1 MSYLKKGKA
10 LKKIGMKY
18 EAENIFWVPKEARWG
33 YLKDNAK
40 DPKIGQI
47 IDDAMILIEKENPTL
62 KEVLDK
68 RYARPELDK
77 RRLGELIDLISTI
90 KLHKNGEK
98 DLLGRVYE
106 YFLGQFASSEGKG
119 GGEFYTPT
127 SVVKTLVE
135 MIEPYRGRI
144 YDPACGS
151 GGMFIQ
157 SEKFIE
163 EHAGRIDD
171 LSIYGQELNATTWKL
186 CKMNLAIRGLD
197 GNIGPHQGDTFHDD
211 LHKTLKADYV
221 LANPPFN
228 ISDWGGNKLV
238 DDIRWKYGVPPEGNA
253 NYAWLEHIVYH
264 LAPNG
269 VAGIVLANGALSSNT
284 SNEGVIR
291 KNLVDAKLV
300 DAIVALPD
308 KLFYSTGIPV
318 SLWILNR
325 NKIDNPKF
333 RKRADEILFIDGRN
347 LGTMVDRRHREL
359 SDEDIKKIADTYH
372 NYRNIDGNYED
383 VQGFCK
389 AAKLE
394 EVREHEYVL
403 TPGRYVGI
411 EEQEDD
417 GVPFEEKMEALT
429 SELGE
434 LFEKSRSLEEEI
446 RKNLGGIVMSF
457 NEWTSIKL
465 GELIE
470 SISIK
475 HDFEKDELIFLNTS
489 DVLEGK
495 VLHDNYSEVSKMPG
509 QAKKSI
515 QKGDILFSE
524 IRPKNKRFAYID
536 FDAKDFVVSTKLM
549 VLRRKSSLINNK
561 FLYKLLTSDRMLNYL
576 QHIAEGRSGTFP
588 QITFSELKNIYVLL
602 PSIQEQIAIA
612 KTLDDLDGKIEIN
625 NKINKALEEMA
636 QAIFKQWF
644 VDFEF
649 PNEEG
654 KPYKS
659 SGGEMVESELGMIP
673 KGWDSKS
680 LLDIADYLNGLAMQK
695 FRPEDDEKGIP
706 VLKN

>member
-1 MSYLKKGKA
+1 MSSA
-10 LKKIGMKY
+10 NIGFEETLWKSADKLRGSMDSAEYKYVVLGLIFMKYISDKFETKYEELVEEGDGFEEDRDEY

-62 KEVLDK
+62 KGVLDK

-90 KLHKNGEK
+90 RLHKNGEK

-135 MIEPYRGRI
+135 MIEPYKGRI

-163 EHAGRIDD
+163 EHAGRIGD

-197 GNIGPHQGDTFHDD
+197 GNIGQHQADTFHDD

-228 ISDWGGNKLV
+228 ISDWGGNKLTEDV
-238 DDIRWKYGVPPEGNA
+238 RWKYGVPPEGNA

-269 VAGIVLANGALSSNT
+269 VAGVVLANGALSSNT

-325 NKIDNPKF
+325 NKEDNPKF
-333 RKRADEILFIDGRN
+333 REREDEILFIDARN

-359 SDEDIKKIADTYH
+359 SEEDIKKISDTYH
-372 NYRNIDGNYED
+372 NYRNLNGQYED
-383 VQGFCK
+383 IQGFCK

-417 GVPFEEKMEALT
+417 GIPFEEKMAALT

-434 LFEKSRSLEEEI
+434 LFEKSRCLEDEI
-446 RKNLGGIVMSF
+446 RKNLGGIGF
-457 NEWTSIKL
+457 
-465 GELIE
+465 
-470 SISIK
+470 
-475 HDFEKDELIFLNTS
+475 DF
-489 DVLEGK
+489 
-495 VLHDNYSEVSKMPG
+495 
-509 QAKKSI
+509 
-515 QKGDILFSE
+515 
-524 IRPKNKRFAYID
+524 
-536 FDAKDFVVSTKLM
+536 
-549 VLRRKSSLINNK
+549 
-561 FLYKLLTSDRMLNYL
+561 
-576 QHIAEGRSGTFP
+576 
-588 QITFSELKNIYVLL
+588 
-602 PSIQEQIAIA
+602 
-612 KTLDDLDGKIEIN
+612 
-625 NKINKALEEMA
+625 
-636 QAIFKQWF
+636 
-644 VDFEF
+644 
-649 PNEEG
+649 
-654 KPYKS
+654 
-659 SGGEMVESELGMIP
+659 
-673 KGWDSKS
+673 
-680 LLDIADYLNGLAMQK
+680 
-695 FRPEDDEKGIP
+695 
-706 VLKN
+706 

>member
-1 MSYLKKGKA
+1 MSSA
-10 LKKIGMKY
+10 NIGFEETLWKSADKLRGSMDSAEYKYVVLGLIFMKYISDKFETKYEELVEEGDGFEEDRDEY
-18 EAENIFWVPKEARWG
+18 EAENIFWVPKEARWS

-47 IDDAMILIEKENPTL
+47 IDDAMILIEKENSTL
-62 KEVLDK
+62 AGVLDK

-90 KLHKNGEK
+90 RLHKNGEK

-135 MIEPYRGRI
+135 MIEPYKGRI

-163 EHAGRIDD
+163 EHAGRIGD

-186 CKMNLAIRGLD
+186 CKMNLAIRGLE
-197 GNIGPHQGDTFHDD
+197 GNIGPNQADTFHDD

-228 ISDWGGNKLV
+228 ISDWGGNKLTEDV
-238 DDIRWKYGVPPEGNA
+238 RWKYGVPPEGNA

-269 VAGIVLANGALSSNT
+269 VAGVVLANGALSSNT

-325 NKIDNPKF
+325 NKKDNPKF
-333 RKRADEILFIDGRN
+333 REREDEILFIDARN

-359 SDEDIKKIADTYH
+359 SEEDIKKISDTYH
-372 NYRNIDGNYED
+372 NYRNLKGNYED
-383 VQGFCK
+383 IQGFCK
-389 AAKLE
+389 AAKLD

-417 GVPFEEKMEALT
+417 GIPFEEKMATLT

-434 LFEKSRSLEEEI
+434 LFAKSRRLEDEI
-446 RKNLGGIVMSF
+446 RKNLGGI
-457 NEWTSIKL
+457 
-465 GELIE
+465 G
-470 SISIK
+470 
-475 HDFEKDELIFLNTS
+475 
-489 DVLEGK
+489 
-495 VLHDNYSEVSKMPG
+495 Y
-509 QAKKSI
+509 
-515 QKGDILFSE
+515 
-524 IRPKNKRFAYID
+524 
-536 FDAKDFVVSTKLM
+536 
-549 VLRRKSSLINNK
+549 
-561 FLYKLLTSDRMLNYL
+561 
-576 QHIAEGRSGTFP
+576 
-588 QITFSELKNIYVLL
+588 
-602 PSIQEQIAIA
+602 
-612 KTLDDLDGKIEIN
+612 
-625 NKINKALEEMA
+625 
-636 QAIFKQWF
+636 
-644 VDFEF
+644 EF
-649 PNEEG
+649 
-654 KPYKS
+654 
-659 SGGEMVESELGMIP
+659 
-673 KGWDSKS
+673 
-680 LLDIADYLNGLAMQK
+680 
-695 FRPEDDEKGIP
+695 
-706 VLKN
+706 

>member
-1 MSYLKKGKA
+1 MSSA
-10 LKKIGMKY
+10 NIGFEETLWKSADKLRGSMDSAEYKYVVLGLIFMKYISDKFETKYEELVEEGDGFEEDRDEY

-47 IDDAMILIEKENPTL
+47 IDDAMILIEKENSTL
-62 KEVLDK
+62 SGVLDK

-135 MIEPYRGRI
+135 MIEPYKGRI

-163 EHAGRIDD
+163 EHAGRIGD

-197 GNIGPHQGDTFHDD
+197 GNIGPHQADTFHDD

-228 ISDWGGNKLV
+228 ISDWGGNKLTEDV
-238 DDIRWKYGVPPEGNA
+238 RWKYGVPPEGNA

-269 VAGIVLANGALSSNT
+269 VAGVVLANGALSSNT

-325 NKIDNPKF
+325 NKKDNPKF
-333 RKRADEILFIDGRN
+333 REREDEILFIDGRN
-347 LGTMVDRRHREL
+347 LGELVDRKHREL
-359 SDEDIKKIADTYH
+359 SSEDIKKISDTYH
-372 NYRNIDGNYED
+372 NYRNLNGEYED
-383 VQGFCK
+383 IQGFCK

-434 LFEKSRSLEEEI
+434 LFAKSRSLEDEI
-446 RKNLGGIVMSF
+446 RKNLGGI
-457 NEWTSIKL
+457 
-465 GELIE
+465 G
-470 SISIK
+470 
-475 HDFEKDELIFLNTS
+475 
-489 DVLEGK
+489 
-495 VLHDNYSEVSKMPG
+495 Y
-509 QAKKSI
+509 
-515 QKGDILFSE
+515 
-524 IRPKNKRFAYID
+524 
-536 FDAKDFVVSTKLM
+536 
-549 VLRRKSSLINNK
+549 
-561 FLYKLLTSDRMLNYL
+561 
-576 QHIAEGRSGTFP
+576 
-588 QITFSELKNIYVLL
+588 
-602 PSIQEQIAIA
+602 
-612 KTLDDLDGKIEIN
+612 
-625 NKINKALEEMA
+625 
-636 QAIFKQWF
+636 
-644 VDFEF
+644 EF
-649 PNEEG
+649 
-654 KPYKS
+654 
-659 SGGEMVESELGMIP
+659 
-673 KGWDSKS
+673 
-680 LLDIADYLNGLAMQK
+680 
-695 FRPEDDEKGIP
+695 
-706 VLKN
+706 

>member
-1 MSYLKKGKA
+1 MSSA
-10 LKKIGMKY
+10 NIGFEETLWKSADKLRGSMDSAEYKYVVLGLIFMKYISDKFETKYEELVEEGDGFEEDRDEY

-40 DPKIGQI
+40 DHKIGQI

-62 KEVLDK
+62 KGVLDK

-90 KLHKNGEK
+90 RLHKNGEK

-135 MIEPYRGRI
+135 MIEPYKGRI

-163 EHAGRIDD
+163 EHAGRIGD

-197 GNIGPHQGDTFHDD
+197 GNIGPHQADTFHDD

-228 ISDWGGNKLV
+228 ISDWGGNKLTEDV
-238 DDIRWKYGVPPEGNA
+238 RWKYGVPPEGNA

-269 VAGIVLANGALSSNT
+269 VAGVVLANGALSSNT

-325 NKIDNPKF
+325 NKKDNPKF
-333 RKRADEILFIDGRN
+333 REREDEILFIDGRN
-347 LGTMVDRRHREL
+347 LGELVDRKHREL
-359 SDEDIKKIADTYH
+359 SSEDIKKISDTYH
-372 NYRNIDGNYED
+372 NYRNLNGQYED
-383 VQGFCK
+383 IQGFCK
-389 AAKLE
+389 IAKLD

-417 GVPFEEKMEALT
+417 GIPFEEKMEALT

-446 RKNLGGIVMSF
+446 RKNLGGI
-457 NEWTSIKL
+457 
-465 GELIE
+465 G
-470 SISIK
+470 
-475 HDFEKDELIFLNTS
+475 
-489 DVLEGK
+489 
-495 VLHDNYSEVSKMPG
+495 Y
-509 QAKKSI
+509 
-515 QKGDILFSE
+515 
-524 IRPKNKRFAYID
+524 
-536 FDAKDFVVSTKLM
+536 
-549 VLRRKSSLINNK
+549 
-561 FLYKLLTSDRMLNYL
+561 
-576 QHIAEGRSGTFP
+576 
-588 QITFSELKNIYVLL
+588 
-602 PSIQEQIAIA
+602 
-612 KTLDDLDGKIEIN
+612 
-625 NKINKALEEMA
+625 
-636 QAIFKQWF
+636 
-644 VDFEF
+644 EF
-649 PNEEG
+649 
-654 KPYKS
+654 
-659 SGGEMVESELGMIP
+659 
-673 KGWDSKS
+673 
-680 LLDIADYLNGLAMQK
+680 
-695 FRPEDDEKGIP
+695 
-706 VLKN
+706 

>member
-1 MSYLKKGKA
+1 MSSA
-10 LKKIGMKY
+10 NIGFEETLWKSADKLRGSMDSAEYKYVVLGLIFMKYISDKFETKYEELVEEGDGFEEDRDEY

-62 KEVLDK
+62 KGVLDK

-90 KLHKNGEK
+90 RLHKNGEK

-135 MIEPYRGRI
+135 MIEPYKGRI

-163 EHAGRIDD
+163 EHAGRIGD

-197 GNIGPHQGDTFHDD
+197 GNIGPHQADTFHDD

-228 ISDWGGNKLV
+228 ISDWGGNKLTEDV
-238 DDIRWKYGVPPEGNA
+238 RWKYGVPPEGNA

-269 VAGIVLANGALSSNT
+269 VAGVVLANGALSSNT

-291 KNLVDAKLV
+291 KNLVDAKIV

-308 KLFYSTGIPV
+308 KLFYSTGISV

-333 RKRADEILFIDGRN
+333 RQRADEILFIDARN
-347 LGTMVDRRHREL
+347 LGNMVDRRHREL
-359 SDEDIKKIADTYH
+359 SEGDIKKIADTYH
-372 NYRNIDGNYED
+372 NYRNLNGQYED
-383 VQGFCK
+383 IQGFCK
-389 AAKLE
+389 AAKLD

-417 GVPFEEKMEALT
+417 GIPFEEKMAALT

-434 LFEKSRSLEEEI
+434 LFTKSRRLEDEI
-446 RKNLGGIVMSF
+446 RKSLGGI
-457 NEWTSIKL
+457 
-465 GELIE
+465 G
-470 SISIK
+470 
-475 HDFEKDELIFLNTS
+475 
-489 DVLEGK
+489 
-495 VLHDNYSEVSKMPG
+495 Y
-509 QAKKSI
+509 
-515 QKGDILFSE
+515 
-524 IRPKNKRFAYID
+524 
-536 FDAKDFVVSTKLM
+536 
-549 VLRRKSSLINNK
+549 
-561 FLYKLLTSDRMLNYL
+561 
-576 QHIAEGRSGTFP
+576 
-588 QITFSELKNIYVLL
+588 
-602 PSIQEQIAIA
+602 
-612 KTLDDLDGKIEIN
+612 
-625 NKINKALEEMA
+625 
-636 QAIFKQWF
+636 
-644 VDFEF
+644 EF
-649 PNEEG
+649 
-654 KPYKS
+654 
-659 SGGEMVESELGMIP
+659 
-673 KGWDSKS
+673 
-680 LLDIADYLNGLAMQK
+680 
-695 FRPEDDEKGIP
+695 
-706 VLKN
+706 